1 MSMCLC
7 VIVWTYWYI
16 LLCESV
22 YIDTFYT
29 IHLLLH
35 TSYQSIF
42 HCVPI
47 YVWLCVCVCVC
58 TYVYVDIFCMMCLF
72 FRALSHVIM
81 VPIPIHYGTYTH
93 TSTTTITCKFEKQTK
108 NFMYIFEE
116 DRQLISPPLCA
127 VRSLPC
133 AAAQTH
139 THTHA
144 STQLHKSKL
153 ADSEEVSRASRA
165 MSIAFFAY
173 TAHKHAHKHARTQTC
188 THTCTHMHTRMYTS
202 HTHTRT
208 HTHTHT
214 HKHTL
219 SLSLTHT

>member
-1 MSMCLC
+1 MCLC

-16 LLCESV
+16 LLCVSV

-29 IHLLLH
+29 IHLPLH
-35 TSYQSIF
+35 TSCQSSF

-47 YVWLCVCVCVC
+47 YVCLFVCVCVCV
-58 TYVYVDIFCMMCLF
+58 YVYVDIFCMMCLF
-72 FRALSHVIM
+72 LRALSHVIT
-81 VPIPIHYGTYTH
+81 VPIPIRLP
-93 TSTTTITCKFEKQTK
+93 
-108 NFMYIFEE
+108 
-116 DRQLISPPLCA
+116 RQLLANSKKKLQISCVSLRRTGNSFLLLCA
-127 VRSLPC
+127 QSARYP
-133 AAAQTH
+133 APPHKH

-153 ADSEEVSRASRA
+153 ADSEEVSTAI
-165 MSIAFFAY
+165 SIAFFAY
-173 TAHKHAHKHARTQTC
+173 TRTQTC
-188 THTCTHMHTRMYTS
+188 THTCMHMHTRMYTS

-208 HTHTHT
+208 HTHTHS